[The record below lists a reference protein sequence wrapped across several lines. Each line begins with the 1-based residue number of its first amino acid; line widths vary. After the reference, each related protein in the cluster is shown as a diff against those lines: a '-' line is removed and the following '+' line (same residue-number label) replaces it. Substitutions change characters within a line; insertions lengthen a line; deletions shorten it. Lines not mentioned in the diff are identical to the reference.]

1 MSTTEDSHMVTLNYD
16 NGNNCDANF
25 DNNKNKNDENSDIN
39 RTNNDNSTDVNNVS
53 GGRATENLC
62 SPGTHNDISYCT
74 INRCSTKVS
83 DVITVNDYYSKFEAN
98 FGNAND
104 MNDEKSDNKPTD
116 KDGNDINNLSDE
128 SATRDLYSSGA
139 GHDINYCAVNMF
151 NTKDPN
157 VVKVNDNYNNFDAN
171 LDNDMNDENS
181 DKNPTDKDDST
192 DVNNVSEDSELL
204 TLSCVALNVGGLKNK
219 LNFPSFVNFIQ
230 SYDIVAIT
238 ESKFSDT
245 DTVQIDGYTPFYKN
259 RNKFKR
265 KSGGILLL
273 VNDKLLPFINIFEN
287 SDLKHKITDNYDKYT
302 FVNHPLSPR
311 ALFFTVDQSVLGKSV
326 LFCVNYI
333 EGENSAYFNRQAY
346 AELEENLINL
356 NFDNICFFGDFNSR
370 TANLDDLINDNKF
383 TEEGM
388 EFLKPQIGNR
398 ISKDKQTNT
407 MGHELISFCKSN
419 QVAITNGRLGEDKGI
434 GNFTCKDASVV
445 DYVLLSYSLFDQV
458 SNFKIHDFNEL
469 FSDCH
474 NAISLIFLRQQ
485 PRTNTD
491 MPASDISDNDIVT
504 DCPKDRKQQEYVRW
518 DKNLKDSFVST
529 LKEDEIMNLNER
541 LDYLASQEQV
551 SLDEVNQVINDCKQI
566 ILDPAKK
573 LQMLKTKTA
582 RAKINPLP
590 KQNNQWY
597 NTECR
602 QQKIKYYTTRKQS
615 MRDKNNISLQNE
627 VKISAKIYKKT
638 VKKAKNQYK
647 LQFANKLRTLKS
659 KDPKEYW
666 NILADKKVNNAKQTQ
681 PPSDTFV
688 DFFRNMWKGEESEPV
703 TNTTNINMNST
714 DFQPINENEKYQN
727 IDSSCLNLEI
737 TNEEVMNSIQNLKTN
752 KTHGIDL
759 ILNEFLINSSL
770 KMIDTFVKIFNLV
783 LNTGHVPTEWCIGI
797 IKPIFKNK
805 GSTDDPNNY
814 RGITILSCFGKLFT
828 SVLSNRIQKF
838 IEDSGV
844 LGPEQAGFRKGFS
857 TIDNLFVLYGIIDTL
872 LINKKRLYCAF
883 LDYEKAFDKIERTL
897 LWQKLTEQKING
909 KILRVIRNIYLA
921 AKSCVLTNDFTL
933 TDLFSIHLGVRQGEN
948 LSPVLFALFLNDLQD
963 FLAKDLKG
971 LETILKEAVSC
982 NMDTQYIEKLKNL
995 FILLYADDT
1004 VLFSETPNVL
1014 QTGLNT
1020 LKVYCDLWKLKL
1032 NIRKCKIVIFSRGK
1046 VRKYPIFTIGKETV
1060 EVVSNFLYLGIK
1072 LNYNNRMSVAQKDLY
1087 DRASRATFS
1096 LLRRCNR
1103 LDLPTDIIL
1112 DLFEKTIIPIMTYGC
1127 ELWGFENCEILQK
1140 LQLKYYKI
1148 ILKLRVSTPSLMVYG
1163 ETGKYPLCVIVK
1175 TRVLTYWFKLINDIN
1190 KNKLASVVYRI
1201 LLTLSEKGIH
1211 NNPYLMFVRTSLIE
1225 VGLSH
1230 LWLTHDTTNI
1240 NLSWFKSHVKKRLQ
1254 DLFIQQWFSHIDIDS
1269 VYLNYRLF
1277 KNKFQQEPFLNILP
1291 NNCSITLIRFRTTN
1305 NCLPVNVLRHE
1316 GIPREER
1323 ICTKCSMQ
1331 DIGDEYH
1338 YILICPFFKKKRAN
1352 ILPKRYIRN
1361 PNILKYN
1368 ELFNSTDKTLLLK
1381 LKHFICTINNE
1392 LK

>member
-1 MSTTEDSHMVTLNYD
+1 MVTLNYD

-157 VVKVNDNYNNFDAN
+157 VVKVNDNYNNFGAI
-171 LDNDMNDENS
+171 LDNDMNDGNS

-311 ALFFTVDQSVLGKSV
+311 ALYFTVDQSVLGKSV
-326 LFCVNYI
+326 LFSVNYI

-383 TEEGM
+383 AEEGT
-388 EFLKPQIGNR
+388 EFLRPQIANR

-419 QVAITNGRLGEDKGI
+419 QMAIANGRMGEDNGI

-474 NAISLIFLRQQ
+474 NAISLNFLRQQ
-485 PRTNTD
+485 PRTITD
-491 MPASDISDNDIVT
+491 MPAREISDNDIEA
-504 DCPKDRKQQEYVRW
+504 DCPKGTKQHEYVRW
-518 DKNLKDSFVST
+518 DKSLKDTFVSN
-529 LKEDEIMNLNER
+529 LKEDEIINLNER

-551 SLDEVNQVINDCKQI
+551 SIDEVNQAINDCKEI

-573 LQMLKTKTA
+573 LKMLKTKTV
-582 RAKINPLP
+582 RTNHLP

-597 NTECR
+597 SKECR
-602 QQKIKYYTTRKQS
+602 EQKIKYYKTRRQS
-615 MRDKNNISLQNE
+615 MKDRNNTILQKE
-627 VKISAKIYKKT
+627 VKIAAKIYKKT
-638 VKKAKNQYK
+638 VKKTKNQYN
-647 LQFANKLRTLKS
+647 LQFANKLRNLNS

-666 NILADKKVNNAKQTQ
+666 NILADKKTNNAKQTQ
-681 PPSDTFV
+681 PPSDDFLN
-688 DFFRNMWKGEESEPV
+688 FFRNMWKGENSEPA
-703 TNTTNINMNST
+703 TNTTNINT
-714 DFQPINENEKYQN
+714 DFKPINENEKYQN
-727 IDSSCLNLEI
+727 IDSSCLNLDI

-759 ILNEFLINSSL
+759 ILNEFLINSSS

-805 GSTDDPNNY
+805 GSPDDPNNY

-838 IEDSGV
+838 IEDTEI

-909 KILRVIRNIYLA
+909 KILRIIKNIYLA
-921 AKSCVLTNDFTL
+921 AKSCVLTNDYTRS
-933 TDLFSIHLGVRQGEN
+933 DLFSIHLGVRQGEN

-963 FLAKDLKG
+963 FLAKDLNG
-971 LETILKEAVSC
+971 LDTILKEALSC
-982 NMDTQYIEKLKNL
+982 NMNNHYIEKLKKL

-1004 VLFSETPNVL
+1004 ILFSETPNEL
-1014 QTGLNT
+1014 QIGLNT
-1020 LKVYCDLWKLKL
+1020 LKEYCDLWKLKL
-1032 NIRKCKIVIFSRGK
+1032 NIKKCKIVIFSRGK
-1046 VRKYPIFTIGKETV
+1046 IRKYPIFTIGNESV
-1060 EVVSNFLYLGIK
+1060 EVVSDFLYLGIK

-1103 LDLPTDIIL
+1103 LELPTDIML

-1163 ETGKYPLCVIVK
+1163 ETGKYPLWVTVK
-1175 TRVLTYWFKLINDIN
+1175 TRVLTYWFKLMNDIN
-1190 KNKLASVVYRI
+1190 QNKLASVVYRI

-1225 VGLSH
+1225 VGLSN

-1240 NLSWFKSHVKKRLQ
+1240 SLSWFKRHVKNCLQ
-1254 DLFIQQWFSHIDIDS
+1254 DLFIQQWFSHVDIDS

-1277 KNKFQQEPFLNILP
+1277 KDTFQQEPFLKILP

-1361 PNILKYN
+1361 PNILKFN
-1368 ELFNSTDKTLLLK
+1368 EIFNSNDKALLLK